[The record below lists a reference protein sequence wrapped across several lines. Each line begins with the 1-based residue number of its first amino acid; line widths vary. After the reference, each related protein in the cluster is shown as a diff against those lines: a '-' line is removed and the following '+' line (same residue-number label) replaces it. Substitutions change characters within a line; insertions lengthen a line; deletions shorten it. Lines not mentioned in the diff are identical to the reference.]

1 MAKAFF
7 YLQMSIFIQKGGLLS
22 TVQDLGRENF
32 RRFGINPN
40 GAMDRQAARL
50 INILLGNFETEAV
63 LEMHF
68 PAPILEFE
76 ADAIIALGGADF
88 GARLNEKPIE
98 NWRPFFVEK
107 RSVLKFT
114 KKDFGNRSYLAVKDG
129 FAVEK
134 WLGSFSTNLRAKIGG
149 FSGRSLQTDD
159 RIEFNEKWKMEDGKF
174 SFRNLKFPYKI
185 SNDLIPPYSSTP
197 TVRIVA
203 GAEFE
208 GLTALSEQYLST
220 ESFTISINSDRMGFR
235 LRGKP
240 LYLLDNIELV
250 SSAINFGT
258 IQLLPD
264 GQMIILMAD
273 HQTSGGY
280 PRIAHV
286 AFVDL
291 PVLAQLGANDR
302 VNFELISLPDAENIF
317 LQKEFELNR
326 LKFAIQN
333 KS

>member
-7 YLQMSIFIQKGGLLS
+7 YLQMSIFFQKGGLLS
-22 TVQDLGRENF
+22 TIQDLGRQNF

-76 ADAIIALGGADF
+76 ANAIIALGGADF

-107 RSVLKFT
+107 GDVLKFT
-114 KKDFGNRSYLAVKDG
+114 KKNFGNRAYLAVKDG

-134 WLGSFSTNLRAKIGG
+134 WLGSSSTNLRAKIGG
-149 FSGRSLQTDD
+149 FSGRSLQTGD

-174 SFRNLKFPYKI
+174 SSQNLKFPYKI

-203 GAEFE
+203 GEEFE

-250 SSAINFGT
+250 SSAITFGT

-286 AFVDL
+286 ALVDL
-291 PVLAQLGANDR
+291 PIVAQLGANDR
-302 VNFELISLPDAENIF
+302 VSFELISLADAENIL
-317 LQKEFELNR
+317 LQKESELNR